1 MCVPVLKVGN
11 PVCLYGRLSSNPV
24 CACLED

>member
-11 PVCLYGRLSSNPV
+11 PVCLYGRLSGNPV
-24 CACLED
+24 GDCTED